1 MRPIHRSWFRGALF
15 GVLLIVAAGG
25 VAAQETIRIAP
36 GQPLQAAIDAANE
49 GATLVLA
56 AGEHRGPVVLA
67 RRVTLRGETGAAV
80 VGAGAGSVITVEA
93 DGARIENLEVRRS
106 GRDLSRDDAGILV
119 LGDDVHVSGVTSS
132 ENLHGIYV
140 RYGQRVHLLDN
151 RIEGLA
157 ALGEEIQ
164 VIGAEAAMH
173 EDAGHDAP
181 PGTQALMGNGL
192 HLFNANGA
200 RVERNHIEYVRDGI
214 YVAHTSNALFR
225 GNRIGESR
233 YGIHYMYSSENVIA
247 DNELWAN
254 VAGPALMFSRN
265 LELTGNL
272 LRDHG
277 GFRAYGLLLQNVET
291 SEIHNNEI
299 RGNRVAMRL
308 QQSSSNDFRGNRIFG
323 NLAGTT
329 ITSSSYGNV
338 FTRNEFG
345 YNLRQIELTGPAPAN
360 DWSEEGVGNSW
371 RGASPMDLTGD
382 GVSEWPHHEVDVMAS
397 RRERFPVVQLLT
409 GSLGL
414 RALEWALSRAPP
426 PGTPHITDPH
436 PLVRPGAG
444 PNASAR

>member
-1 MRPIHRSWFRGALF
+1 MQRRWLGGAAL
-15 GVLLIVAAGG
+15 GILLTAAAGG
-25 VAAQETIRIAP
+25 LAAQETTRVTP
-36 GQPLQAAIDAANE
+36 EQPLQEAIDAANE
-49 GATLVLA
+49 GDTLLLA
-56 AGEHRGPVVLA
+56 AGEHRGPVFLS
-67 RRVTLRGETGAAV
+67 RRITLRGEAGAGI

-93 DGARIENLEVRRS
+93 DGARIETLEVRRS
-106 GRDLSRDDAGILV
+106 GRDLSRDDAGILIV
-119 LGDDVHVSGVTSS
+119 ADDVHISRVNAS

-140 RYGQRVHLLDN
+140 RYGQGAHLLDN
-151 RIEGLA
+151 HIVGLA

-164 VIGAEAAMH
+164 VVGAEAAMRD
-173 EDAGHDAP
+173 DAGHDAP

-192 HLFNANGA
+192 HLFNAIGA

-214 YVAHTSNALFR
+214 YVAHTSNAIFR
-225 GNRIGESR
+225 GNRIRESR
-233 YGIHYMYSSENVIA
+233 YGIHYMYSSDNIIA

-265 LELTGNL
+265 LEVTGNV
-272 LRDHG
+272 LRDHA

-291 SEIHNNEI
+291 SDIHHNEI

-308 QQSSSNDFRGNRIFG
+308 QQSNGNDFRGNRIFG

-329 ITSSSYGNV
+329 MTSSSNANV

-360 DWSEEGVGNSW
+360 DWSDEGVGNSW

-382 GVSEWPHHEVDVMAS
+382 GISEWPHHEVDVMAM

-436 PLVRPGAG
+436 PLVRAG
-444 PNASAR
+444 SGRSVSAR